1 MSYNFPIH
9 YILGGGFIYFSPFN
23 KIFYPS
29 ASPAVSLSPLYV
41 VFSVVDGDTIDVL
54 IDGKKERVRLI
65 GIDAPEFGDEEH
77 PAECFAQEALSEAK
91 ELLDGKIIRLVS
103 DPTQDNR
110 DKYERLL
117 RYVFLEDG
125 TNVNE
130 RMIAGGFAREYS
142 YLGIPYQY
150 RQEFQEAERDAK
162 NKKLG
167 LWAEG
172 ACSVLQ

>member
-1 MSYNFPIH
+1 MGY
-9 YILGGGFIYFSPFN
+9 LFN

-65 GIDAPEFGDEEH
+65 GIDAPEFGDEEY
-77 PAECFAQEALSEAK
+77 PAECFTQEALSEAK

-130 RMIAGGFAREYS
+130 RMISGGFAREYS